1 MSCLHCDLSELL
13 EQTRLPDLQL
23 VDLIE
28 QAFLEVQIDG
38 LRTDLA
44 YLWVQRTNEHRMHTV
59 LFQP

>member
-1 MSCLHCDLSELL
+1 MSCFHCDLSELL
-13 EQTRLPDLQL
+13 EQTRPPDTEM

-28 QAFLEVQIDG
+28 QAFLERQIDG

-44 YLWVQRTNEHRMHTV
+44 YLWLQGTNEHRMHTV